1 VTPLFLTQLLAL
13 SGLGFA
19 AIALALRWRGTQQR
33 PFPRDLSPVKGSP
46 WTGIVYAF
54 TLGMAPWAKE
64 STRRHMLSYL
74 RGVAFHIGIFTGLAA
89 LVLSPWWARLPE
101 TVQWLLAL
109 VTGFGAV
116 FGALGEIARWA
127 ERNLRLLST
136 PDDHFAVILVSLFLA
151 MTSLALLSPAWLP
164 WMYLTGAVML
174 IYVPLGKIRHC
185 IYFFFSRRF
194 FGLFIGRRAVIHH
207 PSPAPAAAI
216 REG

>member
-1 VTPLFLTQLLAL
+1 VTLTFLSQLLAL
-13 SGLGFA
+13 FGLGFA
-19 AIALALRWRGTQQR
+19 VIALGFRWRGTQQR
-33 PFPRDLSPVKGSP
+33 PLPSDRSPAKGSP
-46 WTGIVYAF
+46 RSGLLYAF

-74 RGVAFHIGIFTGLAA
+74 RGVAFHVGIFAGLAA
-89 LVLSPWWARLPE
+89 LVLSPWWVRLPE
-101 TVQWLLAL
+101 IVRGLLAV
-109 VTGFGAV
+109 VTGCGAV

-151 MTSLALLSPAWLP
+151 MTSLALLNPSWLVG
-164 WMYLTGAVML
+164 MYLSAAVML
-174 IYVPLGKIRHC
+174 VYVPLGKIRHC

-207 PSPAPAAAI
+207 RLPAAAI